1 MKNPQTGLHEKV
13 VGYQF
18 GQKIDVRDP
27 HTGEVD
33 RKPLKP
39 FMVNTSVNVFEK
51 EKIILNP
58 EDSILVEQIKA
69 YHIVSRSS
77 SGLPVYS
84 SENEHALDALNLCL
98 LVFEQKYGEL
108 MKRIF
113 STKIIPFETIDQ
125 YSGRTQS
132 RALSISKWELLL
144 RLHRLVVEI
153 FMLKI
158 IRKPP
163 GLGRVLLEGVVFNVG
178 REKEKLVR

>member
-1 MKNPQTGLHEKV
+1 M
-13 VGYQF
+13 GYQF

-58 EDSILVEQIKA
+58 EDAILVEQIKA

-132 RALSISKWELLL
+132 RVLGGPEADKEVGA
-144 RLHRLVVEI
+144 VVKVAS
-153 FMLKI
+153 F
-158 IRKPP
+158 
-163 GLGRVLLEGVVFNVG
+163 GGRDVYVKDYTKAARSRPSVFK
-178 REKEKLVR
+178 RSSF

>member
-1 MKNPQTGLHEKV
+1 M

-58 EDSILVEQIKA
+58 DDSTLVEQIKG

-84 SENEHALDALNLCL
+84 SENEHALDAMNLCL

-113 STKIIPFETIDQ
+113 STKIIPFEIVDQ
-125 YSGRTQS
+125 YSGHVQERQFNDAESQERVVARVASFGGRDVYVKDYTKAS
-132 RALSISKWELLL
+132 RSRPS
-144 RLHRLVVEI
+144 
-153 FMLKI
+153 
-158 IRKPP
+158 
-163 GLGRVLLEGVVFNVG
+163 VFK
-178 REKEKLVR
+178 RSRF

>member
-1 MKNPQTGLHEKV
+1 MRKYGLKNPQTGLHEKV

-132 RALSISKWELLL
+132 RALSDSEEDKQ
-144 RLHRLVVEI
+144 V
-153 FMLKI
+153 
-158 IRKPP
+158 
-163 GLGRVLLEGVVFNVG
+163 GVVAKVASFGG
-178 REKEKLVR
+178 RDIYVKDYTKAARSRPSAFRRNSF